1 MRTCEKVL
9 GTVDQ
14 LLIECNH
21 ERSKR
26 PSSHGPSLLD
36 AESIWMNGSR
46 EKSLECNQR
55 SHEEMENTPRGQK
68 WEQIIK
74 EPMDRH

>member
-14 LLIECNH
+14 LLTERNH

-26 PSSHGPSLLD
+26 PSSRGPSLLD
-36 AESIWMNGSR
+36 AEGI
-46 EKSLECNQR
+46 
-55 SHEEMENTPRGQK
+55 
-68 WEQIIK
+68 
-74 EPMDRH
+74 